1 MLLSVNGGSRV
12 EAQAGVEVPIE
23 AFVFQPA
30 AITVPVGT
38 TVTWT
43 NLDPVAH
50 TVTDV
55 DFMWDSG
62 LFETQGTFAKT
73 FTEPG
78 TYTYYCIPH
87 PMMIGT
93 IEVTQ

>member
-1 MLLSVNGGSRV
+1 M
-12 EAQAGVEVPIE
+12 PIE
-23 AFVFQPA
+23 AFMFQPTA
-30 AITVPVGT
+30 LTVPVGT

-43 NLDPVAH
+43 NYDPVAH

-55 DFMWDSG
+55 DQLWDSG
-62 LFETQGTFAKT
+62 LFETPGTFAKT

-87 PMMIGT
+87 PTMIGT